1 MRRLFVAAALVL
13 VSAPAFADRDRNFS
27 IEDRDSCTGR
37 NVRFN
42 HRAAHVVEETIDAG
56 NLRSL
61 SVKTENSPLTVT
73 GGNTRGYTIVV
84 CKAAEFA
91 EDLDDIRVTVEG
103 GELRATGP
111 SNDNDWTVLF
121 RVHVPA
127 GGEVHIDAKNGPVA
141 VRDIDATVV
150 ARLSNGPLALSDA
163 SGNIDVETRNGPI
176 SIHGGSGTMKVKA
189 SNGPLS
195 VNLDGASFNG
205 TLDASTRNGPLS
217 VTVPANYGSGVT
229 VESKGRGPISCR
241 AAGCAEFR
249 RAQLDDDDD
258 YYDDRPRVIELG
270 SGPTNVRLST
280 VNGPVTIRED

>member
-13 VSAPAFADRDRNFS
+13 VSAPAFADRDRHFS

-37 NVRFN
+37 NIRFSN
-42 HRAAHVVEETIDAG
+42 RAAHVVEETIDAG

-84 CKAAEFA
+84 CKAAQFA
-91 EDLDDIRVTVEG
+91 EDLNDIRVTVEG

-111 SNDNDWTVLF
+111 SNDNDWTVLY
-121 RVHVPA
+121 RVLVPA

-141 VRDIDATVV
+141 VRDIDATIV
-150 ARLSNGPLALSDA
+150 ARLSNGPLSLSDA
-163 SGNIDVETRNGPI
+163 AGNIDVETRNGPI
-176 SIHGGSGTMKVKA
+176 SISGGGGTVKVKA

-195 VNLDGASFNG
+195 VNLDGVSFNG
-205 TLDASTRNGPLS
+205 SLDASTRNGPLS
-217 VTVPANYGSGVT
+217 VRVPSNFGSGVT
-229 VESKGRGPISCR
+229 VEAKGRGPISCR

-249 RAQLDDDDD
+249 RSQLDDEDD

-270 SGPTNVRLST
+270 SGPTAVRLST